1 MGCAKSSE
9 PIRDLLKSSH
19 RINPS
24 GSACAVYRE
33 INRFVMDLTN
43 RPETKKMTKFTPT
56 TIKVTGVNWFKQ
68 QSRSSNPRRDAF
80 FFR

>member
-9 PIRDLLKSSH
+9 PIRDRLKSSH
-19 RINPS
+19 RINPF

-43 RPETKKMTKFTPT
+43 RPETKKMAKFTAT

-68 QSRSSNPRRDAF
+68 QSRRSNPRRGAF